1 MEGIYLDNAAT
12 TRLDERVLE
21 KMLPFF
27 CENFGNPSAGYRR
40 ARLAESALD
49 KARARVAGLINAR
62 PEEIYFTSC
71 GSESD
76 NLAIKGIAKKSDI
89 KRIISSRIEHHAVLE
104 SLNSLKREGFDVE
117 LASVSREGLVSL
129 DEIREG
135 LKKGA
140 GLVSIMAAN
149 NEIGTIQ
156 PIEEIAGLAREFSV
170 PFHSDAV
177 QAIGSLRIDV
187 KKMNIDS
194 LSISAHKFH
203 GPKGIGALY
212 VRNGLRFE
220 AQIDGG
226 SQERRKRAG
235 TENVAGAVGLSYAM
249 ELAYEELDKN
259 NEKISKLRDFLLD
272 SLLEIEGLELNGS
285 RENRLCNNINLFI
298 RGAKSQT
305 LLVLLD
311 KMGLEASVG
320 SACTAGSLEAS
331 HVLMAL
337 GRSEEEALSSLRLT
351 LGRENTLDEI
361 KKAASIIKEAIAL
374 VRG

>member
-76 NLAIKGIAKKSDI
+76 NLAIKGIAKKSDM

-117 LASVSREGLVSL
+117 LANVSREGLVSL
-129 DEIREG
+129 DEIRED

-156 PIEEIAGLAREFSV
+156 PIEEIARLAGEFSV

-212 VRNGLRFE
+212 VRNGLSFE

-272 SLLEIEGLELNGS
+272 SLLEIEGLELNGG
-285 RENRLCNNINLFI
+285 RENRLCNNINLLI

-351 LGRENTLDEI
+351 LGKENTLDEI

>member
-104 SLNSLKREGFDVE
+104 SLNALKREGFDVE
-117 LASVSREGLVSL
+117 LVSVSREGLVSL
-129 DEIREG
+129 NEIREG

-156 PIEEIAGLAREFSV
+156 PIEEIASLAREFSV

-212 VRNGLRFE
+212 VRNGMRFE

-272 SLLEIEGLELNGS
+272 SLLEIEGLELNGG
-285 RENRLCNNINLFI
+285 RENRLCNNINLLI

-351 LGRENTLDEI
+351 LGKENTLDEI